1 MWRIS
6 IIILITINYCQGSN
20 DFCDK
25 DNCNSIKCDEI
36 IQLKEIEDYWK
47 DEPKKVFMIESSD
60 RPYLKVRQACSV
72 ESAVKQ
78 SGLKVIMALTS
89 PKLDLSKDNATCHL
103 YRLHGEKELFFRF
116 VNKKTIFKDTPLE
129 EVYLTG
135 RLDKSP
141 TPIVHYRSA

>member
-6 IIILITINYCQGSN
+6 IIILITINHCQGSK

-36 IQLKEIEDYWK
+36 VQLKEIEDSWK
-47 DEPKKVFMIESSD
+47 DETK
-60 RPYLKVRQACSV
+60 KVRQACSV
-72 ESAVKQ
+72 ESAIKH

-89 PKLDLSKDNATCHL
+89 PELDLSKDNATCHL

-141 TPIVHYRSA
+141 TPIVHYR